1 MGPPPAP
8 GTGNAQPTSQEV
20 KPDLG
25 LGAAEDPLSQKI
37 LGPEVKALKE
47 RLIVRLLLSYQL

>member
-8 GTGNAQPTSQEV
+8 ATGNPQPTPEEV
-20 KPDLG
+20 KPE
-25 LGAAEDPLSQKI
+25 GATEDPLSQKI

-47 RLIVRLLLSYQL
+47 RLIVRLQFSQS